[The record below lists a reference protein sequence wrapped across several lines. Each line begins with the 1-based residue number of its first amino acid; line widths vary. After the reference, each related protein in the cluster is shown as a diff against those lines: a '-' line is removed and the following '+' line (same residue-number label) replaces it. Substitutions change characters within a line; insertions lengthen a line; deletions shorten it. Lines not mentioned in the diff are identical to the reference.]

1 MPKIR
6 WVNDVVRVTPTADC
20 PPGFKM
26 DPRRDKCVPAPT
38 HGLGTSPA
46 SGGAEQPAAGTVTL
60 KTDELKL
67 TLGGPRLAQLG
78 AADQPHSTSWDGI
91 WTLVSLLGMGLSAY
105 HGYARNKSVGWG
117 IGWGVAGA
125 IAPIIT
131 VPIAVAQGFG
141 KPASGARANPAE
153 PFVEVGR
160 FEHEGEV
167 YEAGGAYYD
176 RERGLL
182 AGYVRDLGEG
192 SYTLIKWDGS
202 TITPLRLVKKYR
214 GGFGRGA
221 MYAWSATYDGRV
233 FSGRNGGPAMILRM
247 RARKA

>member
-1 MPKIR
+1 MSKIR
-6 WVNDVVRVTPTADC
+6 WEADPVRVAVPVKGC

-26 DPRRDKCVPAPT
+26 DPRRDKCVPVKP
-38 HGLGTSPA
+38 HGVGVP
-46 SGGAEQPAAGTVTL
+46 
-60 KTDELKL
+60 ELSQAL
-67 TLGGPRLAQLG
+67 SLAGGPRVETLG
-78 AADQPHSTSWDGI
+78 AVETGGESTWRLT
-91 WTLVSLLGMGLSAY
+91 WSLLSLVGMGLSAY

-125 IAPIIT
+125 VAPIIT
-131 VPIAVAQGFG
+131 VPIALAQGFA
-141 KPASGARANPAE
+141 KPAGSAANPAE
-153 PFVEVGR
+153 PFSEVGR
-160 FEHEGEV
+160 FEHAGEV

-192 SYTLIKWDGS
+192 RYTLIKWDGG

-214 GGFGRGA
+214 GGFGRGT

-247 RARKA
+247 RAGRRSK